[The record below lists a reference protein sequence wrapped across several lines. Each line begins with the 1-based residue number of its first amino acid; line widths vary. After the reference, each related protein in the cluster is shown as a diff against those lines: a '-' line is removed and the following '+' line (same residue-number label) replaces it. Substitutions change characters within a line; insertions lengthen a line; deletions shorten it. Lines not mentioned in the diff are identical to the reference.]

1 MRLLSVFSGT
11 YILFNRGRSYIE
23 RCKYCTCETP
33 WDVQI

>member
-11 YILFNRGRSYIE
+11 YILFNRVRRYIE
-23 RCKYCTCETP
+23 RSKYYTCETA